1 MAKDAQLLTS
11 SEFAKKAGI
20 PVSQVTKLIRD
31 KKIKT
36 VKKSG
41 KWMLE
46 TSQIKAAQEAP
57 KTSKKPSAKKKAAPK
72 AAAKPK
78 NAPTPKKKP
87 AAPANKSC
95 GIAQFAEMTY
105 LTEQGVLNWLK
116 QGRLTGRQDSN
127 GEWQVDA
134 ANLEVPDIK
143 RLVR

>member
-31 KKIKT
+31 KKIKAL
-36 VKKSG
+36 KKSG

-46 TSQIKAAQEAP
+46 PNQLKAAQEAP
-57 KTSKKPSAKKKAAPK
+57 KKPSAKKKAAPK
-72 AAAKPK
+72 AAVKPK
-78 NAPTPKKKP
+78 KAPTPKKKP
-87 AAPANKSC
+87 VASADKSC
-95 GIAQFAEMTY
+95 GISQFAEMTY

-116 QGRLTGRQDSN
+116 QGRLTGRQDSK
-127 GEWQVDA
+127 GQWQVDA

>member
-11 SEFAKKAGI
+11 SEFAEKAGI
-20 PVSQVTKLIRD
+20 PVSKVTKLIRD
-31 KKIKT
+31 GIIKAE
-36 VKKSG
+36 KKSG

-46 TSQIKAAQEAP
+46 PSQLKAAQETP
-57 KTSKKPSAKKKAAPK
+57 KTPQKPSAKKTA
-72 AAAKPK
+72 
-78 NAPTPKKKP
+78 TTSKKKT
-87 AAPANKSC
+87 AASTDKSC
-95 GIAQFAEMTY
+95 SIPQFAEMTY

-116 QGRLTGRQDSN
+116 EGRLTGRQDGN